1 MVKKYRTLA
10 ASEAQVR
17 QFASKAQQF
26 RKAMQLA
33 YDSELWDA
41 AVSNGVHAVILMA
54 NALTGRRAGVYYA
67 DKDHSQAPEYLKQI
81 FGPEASSAKEQ
92 MAQVLSLMNI
102 IDQPVTP
109 LPEIHEKNV
118 EIITRTPAAPATAP
132 TMGAAG

>member
-92 MAQVLSLMNI
+92 MAQVLSLKA
-102 IDQPVTP
+102 V
-109 LPEIHEKNV
+109 V
-118 EIITRTPAAPATAP
+118 EYEAKGCTGKMASEVVKRVGRFFSWADKQRP
-132 TMGAAG
+132 